1 MFGKTK
7 WHGHP
12 LPRYSPPSLC
22 PKKKRQPDPPVPTS
36 VKGYTGLTLKGEVT
50 ILLKESGKGFATIEI
65 VGSSQYQ
72 SPVNMAVGDT
82 LAVKVEL

>member
-7 WHGHP
+7 
-12 LPRYSPPSLC
+12 
-22 PKKKRQPDPPVPTS
+22 KKERQPDPPVPTS
-36 VKGYTGLTLKGEVT
+36 FKGYTGLTLNGEVT
-50 ILLKESGKGFATIEI
+50 ILLKESRKGAATIEI

-72 SPVNMAVGDT
+72 SPVHMVVGDT